1 MHCGSCLAV
10 CKTVN
15 QYSLGKEPFSLPVK
29 GCFTHSVTD
38 LLSCEPPRDRD
49 VILLLL
55 VFFVMLGSEKG
66 TLRGEARCL
75 SCEIQ

>member
-49 VILLLL
+49 VILLLAGIFCD
-55 VFFVMLGSEKG
+55 VR
-66 TLRGEARCL
+66 LREWYLEGRSKVSVL
-75 SCEIQ
+75 